1 MDSISSISG
10 YVRLPRSII
19 SSELFTTPNALS
31 LFINLLLRANREE
44 KQLNGITIL
53 RGQVVTS
60 RRSLARQTGLSEKS
74 VRIALQKLQTLN
86 VIHLRAH
93 EGAQKGAHGKDCIEA
108 HGFTL
113 ITICNFDN
121 YDSTILQRGQRDD
134 ERGAHER
141 AQQGAITKE
150 YIYNNINYIRE
161 IFGNDSFLPVIADW
175 LDYKIESGHP
185 LTNISLSKFCARL
198 KELSGG
204 DPGVARNLTD
214 EAIAAGWT
222 VIYKRP
228 PKVNKKMNSRDGQDT
243 ESRKSI
249 SKSTEEYY
257 STF

>member
-1 MDSISSISG
+1 MQN
-10 YVRLPRSII
+10 YRLH
-19 SSELFTTPNALS
+19 

-44 KQLNGITIL
+44 KQLNGITIQ

-60 RRSLARQTGLSEKS
+60 RRSLSRQTGLSEKS
-74 VRIALQKLQTLN
+74 VRTALQKLQTLN
-86 VIHLRAH
+86 VVHLRAYKGAQ
-93 EGAQKGAHGKDCIEA
+93 EGAHEKDRIGA

-121 YDSTILQRGQRDD
+121 YDSAMPQGDQRDNVQGAH
-134 ERGAHER
+134 EGAHER
-141 AQQGAITKE
+141 AITKE
-150 YIYNNINYIRE
+150 YINNNKYMRE
-161 IFGNDSFLPVIADW
+161 IFGNDAFLPVVADW
-175 LDYKIESGHP
+175 LDYKRESGHP

-204 DPGVARNLTD
+204 DSEVARNLTD

-222 VIYKRP
+222 TIYKRS
-228 PKVNKKMNSRDGQDT
+228 PKVNKTMNSRDGPDT

>member
-1 MDSISSISG
+1 MDSVSSIPG

-19 SSELFTTPNALS
+19 SSELFATPNALS

-44 KQLNGITIL
+44 KQLNGITIQ

-60 RRSLARQTGLSEKS
+60 RRSLSRQTGLSEKS

-86 VIHLRAH
+86 VVHLRAH
-93 EGAQKGAHGKDCIEA
+93 KGAQEGAHEKDCIGA
-108 HGFTL
+108 YGFTL

-121 YDSTILQRGQRDD
+121 YDSAMPQGGQRDNVQ
-134 ERGAHER
+134 GAHER
-141 AQQGAITKE
+141 AQQRAITKE
-150 YIYNNINYIRE
+150 YIYNNKYIRE
-161 IFGNDSFLPVIADW
+161 IFGNDAFLPVVADW

-185 LTNISLSKFCARL
+185 LTNISLSKFCALL

-204 DPGVARNLTD
+204 DSEVARNLTD

-222 VIYKRP
+222 TIYKRSQ
-228 PKVNKKMNSRDGQDT
+228 KVNKKMNSRAVPDT